1 MRKRIYFYQL
11 NSSGKLRQT
20 PYNWITTKDESLLS
34 IFVEKQIKRVKECNK
49 IETNRGKQSK

>member
-1 MRKRIYFYQL
+1 MRKRIYFYKL

-34 IFVEKQIKRVKECNK
+34 IFVEKQIKRVK
-49 IETNRGKQSK
+49 